1 MATRDRSV
9 LPGTADLVILRVLTD
24 GPRHGF
30 DVSRT
35 LARLSHGV
43 VELDDAAL
51 YQALHRMEA
60 KGWIEGEWG
69 RTDENRR
76 AKFYSLTAKGRRQL
90 DAEVASWQKHAA
102 AIDRILEEA

>member
-1 MATRDRSV
+1 MTTRDRSV

-30 DVSRT
+30 DISRT
-35 LARLSHGV
+35 LARLSDGV

-60 KGWIEGEWG
+60 KGWIAGEWG
-69 RTDENRR
+69 RTEENRR
-76 AKFYSLTAKGRRQL
+76 AKFYTLTDGGRQQL
-90 DAEVASWQKHAA
+90 EAEVTAWQKHAA
-102 AIDRILEEA
+102 AIERILERA

>member
-1 MATRDRSV
+1 MTTRDRSV

-30 DVSRT
+30 DISRT
-35 LARLSHGV
+35 LARLSDGV

-60 KGWIEGEWG
+60 KGWIAGEWG
-69 RTDENRR
+69 RTEENRR
-76 AKFYSLTAKGRRQL
+76 AKFYTLTDGGRQQL
-90 DAEVASWQKHAA
+90 EAEVTAWQKHAA
-102 AIDRILEEA
+102 AIELILENA